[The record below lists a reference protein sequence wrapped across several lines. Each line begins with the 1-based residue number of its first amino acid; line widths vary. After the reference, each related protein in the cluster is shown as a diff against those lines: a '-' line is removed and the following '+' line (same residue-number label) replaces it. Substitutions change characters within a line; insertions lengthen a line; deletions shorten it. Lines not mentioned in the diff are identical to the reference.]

1 MLPAGTLRFA
11 PLIEIAPIISSYW
24 LLPAAGFVA
33 GFVDSIAGGGGMISL
48 PALLAAGLPPHLA
61 LGTNKLQSALGT
73 TFAAGNYARRG
84 FVAREGLVAGI
95 GWTGVAAFAGAW
107 CVSRLPADLL
117 VRVIPWLLVAI
128 FAYVLVSPK
137 VGEAR
142 TRARWSVITFNTV
155 AGLGLGFYDGFFGPG
170 TGSFWTMGF
179 VLLLGYPLPQATGH
193 TKVMNLTSNIA
204 SLAWFAWHG
213 SVFWMVGATMGA
225 ANIVG
230 ALLGSH
236 LAIRKGAKFIR
247 GAFLVVVGLTIARLL
262 WRSFGG

>member
-1 MLPAGTLRFA
+1 
-11 PLIEIAPIISSYW
+11 
-24 LLPAAGFVA
+24 
-33 GFVDSIAGGGGMISL
+33 MISL
-48 PALLAAGLPPHLA
+48 PALLASGLPPHVA

-73 TFAAGNYARRG
+73 TFSAANYARRG
-84 FVAREGLVAGI
+84 CVSSEGLATGVV
-95 GWTGVAAFAGAW
+95 WTGVAAFAGAW
-107 CVSRLPADLL
+107 CVSRLSADLL
-117 VRVIPWLLVAI
+117 VRVVPWLLVAI
-128 FAYVLVSPK
+128 FVYVLASPK

-142 TRARWSVITFNTV
+142 GRVRLSVIVFNSL
-155 AGLGLGFYDGFFGPG
+155 AGAVLGFYDGFFGPG

-213 SVFWMVGATMGA
+213 SVFWTLGVAMGA

-236 LAIRKGAKFIR
+236 LAIRKGAGFIR

-262 WRSFGG
+262 WRALTG

>member
-1 MLPAGTLRFA
+1 
-11 PLIEIAPIISSYW
+11 
-24 LLPAAGFVA
+24 
-33 GFVDSIAGGGGMISL
+33 MISL

-73 TFAAGNYARRG
+73 TFAAANYARRG
-84 FVAREGLVAGI
+84 CVSAEGLATGI
-95 GWTGVAAFAGAW
+95 TATALAAFAGAW

-128 FAYVLVSPK
+128 FAYVLASPK
-137 VGEAR
+137 LGEQR
-142 TRARWSVITFNTV
+142 MRARLGVTTFGV
-155 AGLGLGFYDGFFGPG
+155 VGGAVLGFYDGFFGPG

-193 TKVMNLTSNIA
+193 TKVMNLTSNVA

-213 SVFWMVGATMGA
+213 SVFWSVGATMGA
-225 ANIVG
+225 ANIAG

-236 LAIRKGAKFIR
+236 LAIRKGAGFIR
-247 GAFLVVVGLTIARLL
+247 AAFLVVVGVTIARLL